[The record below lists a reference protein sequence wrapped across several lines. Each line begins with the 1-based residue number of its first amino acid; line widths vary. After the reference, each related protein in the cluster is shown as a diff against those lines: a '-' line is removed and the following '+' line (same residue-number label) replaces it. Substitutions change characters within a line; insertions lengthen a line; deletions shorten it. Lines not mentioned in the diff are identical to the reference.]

1 MSVIPPIV
9 QYLRLYHL
17 VPVNI
22 SSGPIVFSVSVPA
35 RYFQTDRIMLDN
47 APLELDAQWQSI
59 YCSTGEICG
68 YGITKDFHNQYH
80 SPFHSDANAAIF
92 VHTYGFSIQNSYA
105 IAGGMELQPIS
116 GQFIACL
123 GTVGVCCAV
132 SKAFVQVQ
140 SSVVLSLLTV

>member
-22 SSGPIVFSVSVPA
+22 SSGPIANHFFSVSVPA

-47 APLELDAQWQSI
+47 APLELNATKWHAI

-68 YGITKDFHNQYH
+68 YGITKDFDNQYH
-80 SPFHSDANAAIF
+80 SLFHADANAAIF

-116 GQFIACL
+116 G
-123 GTVGVCCAV
+123 
-132 SKAFVQVQ
+132 
-140 SSVVLSLLTV
+140 